1 MNLGLALALTPELT
15 FLIALGVFWL
25 ILYVI
30 AYVFHLE
37 KHGLDTKPGY
47 FMYRSKAL
55 NSSIDKLAHKSRL
68 FWKTWANLSI
78 AFGVGLMVFSLYF
91 VTSNLLRFF
100 LPLGGQAAPV
110 FPVIPV
116 LTISLNWLPYFFLA
130 VAVIVLT
137 HELAHGVTARLENIP
152 VLSTGLVAFLLFFG
166 AFVEPDEKEFE
177 KASLL
182 SRLRMLAAGS
192 STNLI
197 VALLVFL
204 LMFGSFTQPAGV
216 LIYNVRPD
224 GPLANSGANV
234 QVFDVIQAVNG
245 TPVSTYNQYLNL
257 TSNVRP
263 NETFTLTILHAN
275 QQENITVVTVES
287 PLNVSKGIVG
297 FDTGF
302 VPNYVPSRL
311 GLDQYTSVNLY
322 LSLFWIYLLGIS
334 VAIFNMLPAFPF
346 DGERVLYYP
355 LANIVKKHT
364 RELRYALNII
374 VWGLFVLNVALS
386 FWRFGLQ
393 AI

>member
-1 MNLGLALALTPELT
+1 MNLALALTLTPELT
-15 FLIALGVFWL
+15 FLIALGAFWL

-30 AYVFHLE
+30 AYVFHLD

-55 NSSIDKLAHKSRL
+55 NSFIDRLAQKNRL
-68 FWKTWANLSI
+68 FWKTCANLSI
-78 AFGVGLMVFSLYF
+78 AFGAGLMVFSLYF
-91 VTSNLLRFF
+91 LVSNLLRFF
-100 LPLGGQAAPV
+100 LPVVGQASPV

-137 HELAHGVTARLENIP
+137 HELAHGVTSRLANIP
-152 VLSTGLVAFLLFFG
+152 VLSTGLIAFLVFFG

-182 SRLRMLAAGS
+182 SQIRMLTSGS

-197 VALLVFL
+197 TALLVFL
-204 LMFGSFTQPAGV
+204 MIGAFFTQPAGV
-216 LIYNVRPD
+216 LIYNVVPND
-224 GPLANSGANV
+224 PLANSGANL

-245 TPVSTYNQYLNL
+245 TPVSTYNQYLSL
-257 TSNVRP
+257 TNNVRP
-263 NETFTLTILHAN
+263 DETLTLTILHAN
-275 QQENITVVTVES
+275 HLENITVVTVASPSNES
-287 PLNVSKGIVG
+287 RGIVG
-297 FDTGF
+297 FETGF
-302 VPNYVPSRL
+302 VPNYIPTRF
-311 GLDQYTSVNLY
+311 GLDQYATVNFY
-322 LSLFWIYLLGIS
+322 LSLFWIYLLGVS

-346 DGERVLYYP
+346 DGERALHLP
-355 LANIVKKHT
+355 LARLAKKRT

-386 FWRFGLQ
+386 FLRFGLL